1 MSSFSCYTGEGVG
14 IDRIKLVILIKS
26 KIPMLRIA
34 ATQFDCACTTLRCEP
49 PNDASIIRGTPAAV
63 DDALLNRLRITL
75 DLT

>member
-34 ATQFDCACTTLRCEP
+34 AAQFDCGAYAPPLRM
-49 PNDASIIRGTPAAV
+49 AHY
-63 DDALLNRLRITL
+63 
-75 DLT
+75 